1 MKKTISRIGCFLLA
15 ILLGLYSVAIPADAD
30 ALSPGEWFVTGYYRV
45 TSDGVMGYNGR
56 YVMDGGAQEI
66 ESSLY
71 AGQLFMQELPIPLW
85 ELLGIVVLVKM
96 NMGMDSIMFGMA
108 GWMLLT

>member
-1 MKKTISRIGCFLLA
+1 MQGK
-15 ILLGLYSVAIPADAD
+15 
-30 ALSPGEWFVTGYYRV
+30 
-45 TSDGVMGYNGR
+45 
-56 YVMDGGAQEI
+56 
-66 ESSLY
+66 
-71 AGQLFMQELPIPLW
+71 LFMHELPIPLW